1 MRWLQYHDRDTAD
14 LCGTLPLAVGMPVAL
29 TYHLDRSPDKML
41 LKGSVGRVHSWVW
54 PENDQQAHRPPT
66 CVYVKFEG
74 AAWKLEG
81 IDEPGVY
88 PVRPRKED
96 WYLDSRRKTSLLKV
110 KRRQIP
116 LTPAFAI
123 TAHSSQG
130 KTLRAIMLDLH
141 VDKRVDTTIGAVG
154 ASRVRTR
161 YDCLILRPF
170 PLWLFRRGVSEGPQL
185 LLQLLQG
192 EKIDWAAY
200 AEGFAP
206 YATCAKCQQVKTL
219 DGYEHEQW
227 DKIRANLPAW
237 CMQCK
242 HRQHGP
248 RSRKLDTAIRYL
260 CCGCNLKKIE
270 DAFPRAQLRQDS
282 GKKCLSC
289 CKATS
294 ELTCSQCGDTKLVDE
309 FYPSMVTFPV
319 EGLACKDCQE
329 EAKRDS
335 TRAKKDGLN
344 AVRAYKF
351 YQTPLS
357 LEKHYN
363 GGASIAQ
370 PAERA
375 KRTNTLSATRTAS
388 ASGTRSKGKL
398 QRANGFAQTAAAD
411 GEARCKNK
419 GFDSSCCWCCR
430 RLCSEK
436 GRDFCT

>member
-185 LLQLLQG
+185 LLQLLRG

-335 TRAKKDGLN
+335 TRAKKGWFECRSCLQILPNTVVSGEGLQRRCLN
-344 AVRAYKF
+344 C
-351 YQTPLS
+351 
-357 LEKHYN
+357 
-363 GGASIAQ
+363 
-370 PAERA
+370 
-375 KRTNTLSATRTAS
+375 ATRGTRQKDELTCRNKDCKRKWHEKQGKAS
-388 ASGTRSKGKL
+388 ARK
-398 QRANGFAQTAAAD
+398 RFCPN
-411 GEARCKNK
+411 
-419 GFDSSCCWCCR
+419 CR
-430 RLCSEK
+430 R
-436 GRDFCT
+436 